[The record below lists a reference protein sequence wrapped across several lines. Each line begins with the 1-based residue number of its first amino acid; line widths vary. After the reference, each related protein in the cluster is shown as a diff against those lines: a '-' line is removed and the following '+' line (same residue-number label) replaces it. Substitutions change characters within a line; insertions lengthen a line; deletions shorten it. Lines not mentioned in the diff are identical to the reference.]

1 VRVTDDK
8 AGVTVSKPIEV
19 TVGPLQFEWFRGI
32 NFKGPVLTINGRQW
46 EGQNTANVSFNGSSF
61 ENQNVPLQPAPD
73 EPLARM
79 IRSSI
84 WNSGGSNFIVRDVP
98 NGTYQ
103 VYLYVWEDNAPVNFD
118 VRLQDKLVQQNVH
131 SGNAGEWKRLG
142 PWTTSVIDGT
152 LRVLCSAGDA
162 NLSGIELWKLSS
174 VR

>member
-1 VRVTDDK
+1 M
-8 AGVTVSKPIEV
+8 VSRY
-19 TVGPLQFEWFRGI
+19 QFQ
-32 NFKGPVLTINGRQW
+32 GPVLTINGRQW
-46 EGQNTANVSFNGSSF
+46 EGQNTENVSFNGSSF

-118 VRLQDKLVQQNVH
+118 VRLQDKLVQQTCTAATPA
-131 SGNAGEWKRLG
+131 SGN
-142 PWTTSVIDGT
+142 V
-152 LRVLCSAGDA
+152 SAHGLQR
-162 NLSGIELWKLSS
+162 N
-174 VR
+174 